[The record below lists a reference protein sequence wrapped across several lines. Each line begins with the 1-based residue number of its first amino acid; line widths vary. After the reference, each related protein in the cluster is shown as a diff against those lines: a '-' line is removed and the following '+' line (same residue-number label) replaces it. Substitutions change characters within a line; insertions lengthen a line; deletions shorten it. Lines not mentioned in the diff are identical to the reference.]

1 MLDAQRVAFQC
12 PLAQHQHE
20 LDSEQFVECQAIP
33 SELLRLHVVGQVNS
47 GKRFGPV
54 DESEAT
60 PHPFGNWVQN
70 IEAIDDA
77 IRPEEAA
84 QAEYAG
90 DELRRRQVAAGY
102 TLEELELLLQPMV
115 EDAKEA
121 VGSMGDDTPLA
132 VLSDGYR
139 GLHHFFRQSFSQ
151 VTNPPIDSLREY
163 RVMSLKTRLGN
174 LGNILDEDESQTR
187 LLQLESPVLSNAGFD
202 AMRNLMSD
210 AAIELD
216 CTFRPEKGEH
226 ALRRAL
232 YKLQRVAEDA
242 VRGGAAH
249 LILSDKGI
257 GPGRAA
263 IPMILAT
270 AAVHTHLVSEALRTY
285 TSINVRSAECLD
297 THYFAV
303 LIGVGASTVNA
314 YLAQETIIDRH
325 RRGLFG
331 ERSLYECVQRYREA
345 VDQGLLKIMSKMG
358 ISILSS
364 YRGAYKFET
373 VGLSRW
379 LVSSYFPGMTS
390 RISGI
395 GLAGLQLKAREL
407 HDRAFNED
415 VTALPVG
422 GIYRYRRSGETHG
435 FEGAQIHTLQEAVAT
450 DSYATYKKY
459 AEAVRQSPPISLRDL
474 MEFDPKRDPV
484 PTEEVESITDIR
496 KRLVSPGI
504 SLGALSPEAHE
515 TLSIA
520 MNRIGAKSDSGEG
533 GEDASRYKPRTNG
546 DNASSAIKQVA
557 SGRFGVTA

>member
-1 MLDAQRVAFQC
+1 
-12 PLAQHQHE
+12 
-20 LDSEQFVECQAIP
+20 
-33 SELLRLHVVGQVNS
+33 
-47 GKRFGPV
+47 
-54 DESEAT
+54 
-60 PHPFGNWVQN
+60 
-70 IEAIDDA
+70 
-77 IRPEEAA
+77 
-84 QAEYAG
+84 AEYSG
-90 DELRRRQVAAGY
+90 DDLRRRQVVAGY

-174 LGNILDEDESQTR
+174 LGNILDEDESQTK
-187 LLQLESPVLSNAGFD
+187 LLQLDSPVLSNASFA
-202 AMRNLMSD
+202 AMRKYMGD
-210 AAIELD
+210 TAVEID
-216 CTFRPEKGEH
+216 CTFRPGRSEN
-226 ALRRAL
+226 ALRRAI
-232 YKLQRVAEDA
+232 YKIQRVAEDA

-249 LILSDKGI
+249 LILSDKHVNDE
-257 GPGRAA
+257 RAP

-270 AAVHTHLVSEALRTY
+270 GAVHSHLVSQALRTY
-285 TSINVRSAECLD
+285 TSINVQSAECLD

-303 LIGVGASTVNA
+303 LIGVGATTVNA

-331 ERSLYECVQRYREA
+331 DLRLFDCVQRYREA

-358 ISILSS
+358 ISIISS
-364 YRGAYKFET
+364 YRGAYKFEA

-395 GLAGLQLKAREL
+395 GLSGLQHKVKEL
-407 HDRAFNED
+407 HQRAFNREI
-415 VTALPVG
+415 TALPVG
-422 GIYRYRRSGETHG
+422 GIYRSRRTGETHG
-435 FEGAQIHTLQEAVAT
+435 FEGTQIHMLQEAVAT
-450 DSYATYKKY
+450 DSYATYKRFS
-459 AEAVRQSPPISLRDL
+459 EAVRQSPPIGLRDL
-474 MEFDPKRDPV
+474 MEFNPKSDPV
-484 PTEEVESITDIR
+484 PIEEVESITEIR

-533 GEDASRYKPRTNG
+533 GEDAKRYKPRPNG

-557 SGRFGVTA
+557 SGRFGVTAEYLNNCREIEIKVAQGAKPGEGGQLPGIKVSEGIAKLRHSTPGVTLISPPP

>member
-1 MLDAQRVAFQC
+1 M
-12 PLAQHQHE
+12 
-20 LDSEQFVECQAIP
+20 
-33 SELLRLHVVGQVNS
+33 
-47 GKRFGPV
+47 
-54 DESEAT
+54 
-60 PHPFGNWVQN
+60 
-70 IEAIDDA
+70 
-77 IRPEEAA
+77 
-84 QAEYAG
+84 
-90 DELRRRQVAAGY
+90 
-102 TLEELELLLQPMV
+102 
-115 EDAKEA
+115 
-121 VGSMGDDTPLA
+121 
-132 VLSDGYR
+132 LSDGYR

-187 LLQLESPVLSNAGFD
+187 LLQLDSPVLSNAGFA
-202 AMRNLMSD
+202 AMRDYLGD
-210 AAIELD
+210 AAVVLD

-226 ALRRAL
+226 ALRRAI
-232 YKLQRVAEDA
+232 YKLQRMAEDA

-249 LILSDKGI
+249 LILSDKNC

-263 IPMILAT
+263 MPMILAT
-270 AAVHTHLVSEALRTY
+270 GAVHTHLVDEALRTY

-331 ERSLYECVQRYREA
+331 DMPLFDCVRRYREA

-358 ISILSS
+358 ISIISS
-364 YRGAYKFET
+364 YRGAYMFEA

-379 LVSSYFPGMTS
+379 LVSSYFPGMSS

-395 GLAGLQLKAREL
+395 GLAGLQRKVSEL
-407 HDRAFNED
+407 HIRAFDQD
-415 VTALPVG
+415 VAALPIG
-422 GIYRYRRSGETHG
+422 GLYRYRQSGETHG
-435 FEGAQIHTLQEAVAT
+435 FEGTQIHTLQEAVAT

-474 MEFDPKRDPV
+474 MEFGPKRDPV
-484 PTEEVESITDIR
+484 PIEEVESITEIR

-504 SLGALSPEAHE
+504 SLGALGPEAHE

-520 MNRIGAKSDSGEG
+520 MNRIGAKSD
-533 GEDASRYKPRTNG
+533 ARTATMRPAPSNRSHRAG
-546 DNASSAIKQVA
+546 SA
-557 SGRFGVTA
+557 

>member
-1 MLDAQRVAFQC
+1 
-12 PLAQHQHE
+12 
-20 LDSEQFVECQAIP
+20 
-33 SELLRLHVVGQVNS
+33 
-47 GKRFGPV
+47 
-54 DESEAT
+54 
-60 PHPFGNWVQN
+60 
-70 IEAIDDA
+70 
-77 IRPEEAA
+77 
-84 QAEYAG
+84 
-90 DELRRRQVAAGY
+90 
-102 TLEELELLLQPMV
+102 
-115 EDAKEA
+115 
-121 VGSMGDDTPLA
+121 MG
-132 VLSDGYR
+132 
-139 GLHHFFRQSFSQ
+139 
-151 VTNPPIDSLREY
+151 
-163 RVMSLKTRLGN
+163 
-174 LGNILDEDESQTR
+174 
-187 LLQLESPVLSNAGFD
+187 
-202 AMRNLMSD
+202 D

-270 AAVHTHLVSEALRTY
+270 
-285 TSINVRSAECLD
+285 AECLD

-520 MNRIGAKSDSGEG
+520 MNRIGAK
-533 GEDASRYKPRTNG
+533 
-546 DNASSAIKQVA
+546 I
-557 SGRFGVTA
+557 RFR